1 MNLLKF
7 FIISFIG
14 IFTLTSCGSLSEAG
28 KTLRNQKNNTTDE
41 FLIKKRDALT
51 QPPDFE
57 KIPEP
62 DTIKNK
68 KSKKSF
74 EDILN
79 LPKDTGKIQ
88 KSKSSSAEESI
99 LNRIKK

>member
-1 MNLLKF
+1 MLKKTNSMLLL
-7 FIISFIG
+7 IG
-14 IFTLTSCGSLSEAG
+14 IFTLTSCGSLSDAG

-41 FLIKKRDALT
+41 FLIKKRDALI

-57 KIPEP
+57 KIPAP
-62 DTIKNK
+62 DTIKER
-68 KSKKSF
+68 SKKSF

-79 LPKDTGKIQ
+79 FPKDTSKIQ